1 MGRLEKD
8 LNGEGFTIYNDQD
21 GTSEHFDKSLDG
33 ATFIGNKGT
42 KMSAE
47 DADFMI
53 ADSFM
58 RSFTDG
64 LEPSSAKEEDK
75 REEAEL
81 ENAIREVKKS
91 SKKKKPVKEEDE
103 EEDEEEEE
111 DDEEEGRIRTGAHEK
126 KKRSWK
132 AIGLFMLY
140 PLFTFV
146 MFNFIHSFLVKNNV
160 GLFGNVIVEDYF
172 KGIAF
177 MICAVTLS
185 NSMYNCFA
193 DNLAGTLAEP
203 AISYGLILVIKN
215 FGEVGKLS
223 ETAKTVVSITMI
235 LAIGYLIFHIFIS
248 CLYGSPLF
256 AFLYPIVNLIV
267 AGGLYSKIALISDNY
282 MYWIYVEIAIAVLT
296 IIVLLVKREI
306 REFDGYTHL
315 DKLYSR
321 SKWYDLT
328 RKDRKPEEFKAALKK
343 HIIFIV
349 VGIIVPVLIYVAG
362 RVLENKLGKPY
373 ITLIATILALVA
385 ANAILRKHM
394 FPGLLAAVLTPFM
407 VSLMTK
413 VAEIEKI
420 NGLILKNN
428 VVSFIIV
435 AIIFFVLMIFT
446 YFLDSL
452 FYEYYIIPTLLY
464 IFMLLL
470 PAYRQYAHKF
480 IKTELIAGIIAF
492 VVITAVGI
500 FVYTRSGQKKM
511 AAAGIVKEPKEK
523 DKKMSSEVVRI
534 NEVNASADSK
544 PDNKA

>member
-8 LNGEGFTIYNDQD
+8 LNGDGFTIYNDQD

-58 RSFTDG
+58 SSFADG
-64 LEPSSAKEEDK
+64 LEPSSAKEETK

-81 ENAIREVKKS
+81 ENAIKEVKKS

-103 EEDEEEEE
+103 EEEE
-111 DDEEEGRIRTGAHEK
+111 DDEESERIRTGAHEK

-146 MFNFIHSFLVKNNV
+146 MFNFIHSFLVKNNA

-177 MICAVTLS
+177 MICFVTLS

-203 AISYGLILVIKN
+203 AITYGLILVIKN
-215 FGEVGKLS
+215 FQEVGKLS

-511 AAAGIVKEPKEK
+511 AAA
-523 DKKMSSEVVRI
+523 DSKMSGEVVRI
-534 NEVNASADSK
+534 NEVNASADSN